1 MIRRPPQQS
10 GDFSVLESMLLDQS
24 ATPIC
29 LPMDFLTAITSDFS
43 KERELGRGGF
53 GIVYKV
59 CLHMHLSQFV
69 FLPSVLYAIIIYI
82 YKGMIQGVL
91 PNGKTIAVKKLS
103 EITNLDVDQFQK
115 EVTNLFELKHKNIVQ
130 LVGYCAESRWE
141 ATETSGKYVMAE
153 VRKRLICFEY
163 VNNKSLDKHLPG
175 KTSKFTN
182 TIVYCNL

>member
-43 KERELGRGGF
+43 KERELGRVWSSLQGVSTHASLS
-53 GIVYKV
+53 I
-59 CLHMHLSQFV
+59 CLSSISFIC
-69 FLPSVLYAIIIYI
+69 YNIYI